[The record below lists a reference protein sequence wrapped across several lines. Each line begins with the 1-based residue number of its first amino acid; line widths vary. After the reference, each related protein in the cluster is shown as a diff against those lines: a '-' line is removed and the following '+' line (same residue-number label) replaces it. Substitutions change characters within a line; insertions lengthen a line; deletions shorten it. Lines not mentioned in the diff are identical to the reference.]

1 MADLARFLDKA
12 FEDKS
17 FDELADAPVDA
28 LAGVSKADADAL
40 KSALGIKTIRQL
52 AEHKVILTAQ
62 ALVALATSA
71 KQ

>member
-71 KQ
+71 KK